1 MPTTYS
7 LFYVYNALNHLYH
20 PCFLSALDSHSEA
33 VVQSALD
40 NLLLSS
46 ERTTIII
53 AHRLSTIRNA
63 SKIAFVGNGRVL
75 EMG

>member
-1 MPTTYS
+1 MES
-7 LFYVYNALNHLYH
+7 LIDDSMTFIDIF
-20 PCFLSALDSHSEA
+20 FLLSSPICLALDSHSEA
-33 VVQSALD
+33 IVQSALD
-40 NLLLSS
+40 ELLVSS

-75 EMG
+75 EIG

>member
-1 MPTTYS
+1 M
-7 LFYVYNALNHLYH
+7 LFISYL
-20 PCFLSALDSHSEA
+20 FLLFSALDSPSEA

-40 NLLLSS
+40 ELLSSS

-53 AHRLSTIRNA
+53 AHRLSTIRNS

-75 EMG
+75 EIG